1 MSSFGVVEV
10 DPLIQIG
17 LQGFDSFVELLAE
30 CDLIKL
36 LQDCFVE
43 AFANPV
49 GLGRFNLGLGVVNVV
64 DCQEEL
70 VVVFVDPAAV
80 FGSAVG
86 QNAQHRKVVFLM
98 ERQHPIVEQISR
110 SYRRFGGVEL
120 GMCHLAIG
128 VHIGLLIDPP
138 DTLESANIER
148 VLRAQ
153 IARVR
158 GLNLATGFIVQL
170 LLLKGLNL
178 SFGALLHGSGV
189 KC

>member
-70 VVVFVDPAAV
+70 VNSGAKLVHPGGAKPVHLTLCGTRCWGVVPVVHRRDPRCFV
-80 FGSAVG
+80 
-86 QNAQHRKVVFLM
+86 
-98 ERQHPIVEQISR
+98 
-110 SYRRFGGVEL
+110 
-120 GMCHLAIG
+120 
-128 VHIGLLIDPP
+128 
-138 DTLESANIER
+138 
-148 VLRAQ
+148 
-153 IARVR
+153 
-158 GLNLATGFIVQL
+158 
-170 LLLKGLNL
+170 
-178 SFGALLHGSGV
+178 
-189 KC
+189 